1 MVIPIVEISRSY
13 GFLIHII
20 MFNIFTKLHM
30 YTGTGPYM
38 YFNED
43 GSQLSIPYIIH

>member
-1 MVIPIVEISRSY
+1 MVIPIVEIRRSY
-13 GFLIHII
+13 GFLIPILMFII
-20 MFNIFTKLHM
+20 LTKLHM
-30 YTGTGPYM
+30 CTETGPYM